1 MAFKAISAKRSKFCT
16 RLIIST
22 DSPEIQQVASQY
34 GVEAP
39 FTRPAKLA
47 TDTASSIDVILHA
60 MDWIENETD
69 EHYDALM
76 LLEPSSPFARSVDYD
91 NAVTLM
97 VERDANLVVGVREME
112 VNSVFVGPMDNAGR
126 ITQIIDQMSAI
137 NAVRRLDTET
147 EYTANGALYLFK
159 WEFFK
164 QQKSMYSDRDRSFG
178 YIMDRYHSI
187 EIDEMIDLHWA
198 EFLSNNHYVDMSNW
212 N

>member
-1 MAFKAISAKRSKFCT
+1 MKTLFLITARGGSKGIPGKNLKQVNGIPLVAFKAISAKRSKFCT

-137 NAVRRLDTET
+137 NAVRRQDTET
-147 EYTANGALYLFK
+147 EYSANGA
-159 WEFFK
+159 
-164 QQKSMYSDRDRSFG
+164 
-178 YIMDRYHSI
+178 YI
-187 EIDEMIDLHWA
+187 
-198 EFLSNNHYVDMSNW
+198 FLNGSSSNNKSLCILIATEASDT
-212 N
+212 